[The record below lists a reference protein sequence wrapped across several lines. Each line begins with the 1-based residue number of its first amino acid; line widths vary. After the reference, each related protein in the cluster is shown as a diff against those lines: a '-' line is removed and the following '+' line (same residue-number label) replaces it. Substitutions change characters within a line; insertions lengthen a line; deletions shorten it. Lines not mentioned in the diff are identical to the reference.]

1 MAKPFFI
8 SLFPIVLKISKND
21 MNKEEQDYT
30 KQLKAAFEEQKDVEL
45 RKLTMTRE
53 RYQQLAYTY
62 CKITDEEEMKDFAYI
77 STHEDVRTYYLS
89 DTNLALLER
98 IDKFKFPKHPLERCV
113 DGGKL
118 DVRVNF
124 PHSFKIDNFWELK
137 KYPRTTIEIIADL
150 LFALFKGV
158 LVGLSISLLVKLL
171 SLPLEEL
178 ASAYISSHPL

>member
-1 MAKPFFI
+1 
-8 SLFPIVLKISKND
+8 

-77 STHEDVRTYYLS
+77 STHEDVRMYYLS
-89 DTNLALLER
+89 DTNLAILER
-98 IDKFKFPKHPLERCV
+98 IDGFKFPKHPLERCV
-113 DGGKL
+113 DGGTL
-118 DVRVNF
+118 AIRVNF
-124 PHSFKIDNFWELK
+124 PHSFKIDNLWELK
-137 KYPRTTIEIIADL
+137 KHPRETIEIIVDI

-158 LVGLSISLLVKLL
+158 LVGLSIVLLVKLL

-178 ASAYISSHPL
+178 VSAYISSHPL

>member
-1 MAKPFFI
+1 
-8 SLFPIVLKISKND
+8 

-77 STHEDVRTYYLS
+77 STHEDVRMYYLS
-89 DTNLALLER
+89 DTNLAILER
-98 IDKFKFPKHPLERCV
+98 LDRFKFPKHPLEHCV
-113 DGGKL
+113 NDGKL
-118 DVRVNF
+118 NIRVNF

-137 KYPRTTIEIIADL
+137 KYPRTTVEVIADL

-158 LVGLSISLLVKLL
+158 LIGLSISLLVKLL

>member
-1 MAKPFFI
+1 
-8 SLFPIVLKISKND
+8 
-21 MNKEEQDYT
+21 MNKEEQDYME
-30 KQLKAAFEEQKDVEL
+30 QLKAAFEEQKDVEL
-45 RKLTMTRE
+45 RNLTMTKE

-62 CKITDEEEMKDFAYI
+62 CKIIDEEEMKDFAYI
-77 STHEDVRTYYLS
+77 STHEDVRMYYLS
-89 DTNLALLER
+89 DTNLVLLER

-113 DGGKL
+113 DGGTL
-118 DVRVNF
+118 NVRVNF